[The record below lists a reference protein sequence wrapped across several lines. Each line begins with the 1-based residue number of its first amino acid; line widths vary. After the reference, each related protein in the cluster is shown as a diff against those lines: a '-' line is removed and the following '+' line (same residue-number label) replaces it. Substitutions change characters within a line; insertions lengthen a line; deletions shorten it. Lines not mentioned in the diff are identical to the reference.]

1 MSSVPSKG
9 REDLLTPQVI
19 GELENGMDTELR
31 SESNLTWVFSGCQ
44 FIGAQAARAG
54 TIGLV
59 VASSIAAAPSAPL
72 IVAGGVTGEFLT
84 GMLIVAGEA
93 KNIHV
98 ASKKTET
105 AEEIAFTQRY
115 DFALKSLL
123 RHLVHHLLTRWW
135 AVPSRTRATV
145 PPHSDSVS
153 ESAVCAPQP
162 ASAAAPA
169 QRHAQRAAP
178 AGLPQR
184 DAKKCLPAFLC
195 RRV

>member
-1 MSSVPSKG
+1 M
-9 REDLLTPQVI
+9 
-19 GELENGMDTELR
+19 
-31 SESNLTWVFSGCQ
+31 FSGCQ
-44 FIGAQAARAG
+44 FIGAQATRAG

-72 IVAGGVTGEFLT
+72 IIAGGVTGEFLT